1 MNNNAIFELSSEEK
15 ECIKRFWELQ
25 GNLKDELITKHIII
39 PKNELYKV
47 GPNEI
52 LDNER
57 LSNYGYTI
65 IPVTKKEDSN
75 WFEAVHK
82 YSVSDGVYILEKLEI
97 SDFISDETTLEN
109 LFELF
114 IEKKRLWFFTLSGNT
129 CNGMVTYWD
138 FANKNSFRIALFNS
152 ISMIENRCREFIKK
166 KSDEINKPESFFEL
180 VKSLRLKNKYNQLDD
195 PSKKY
200 YDSKKKNN
208 HSCPTE
214 YLNFNDYRYL
224 IKDILKKSDL
234 NSKVTFND
242 SLLGNINNFRN
253 EVMHSR
259 TIISDHLELERIVK
273 EIVAISK
280 TLDALNEITS
290 LKNNVLLTNSF

>member
-1 MNNNAIFELSSEEK
+1 MKNDATLELSSEEK
-15 ECIKRFWELQ
+15 ESIKFFWELQ

-47 GPNEI
+47 GPDEV
-52 LDNER
+52 LDNGIP
-57 LSNYGYTI
+57 SKYGYTI
-65 IPVTKKEDSN
+65 IPVTKKEDPNS
-75 WFEAVHK
+75 FEAVHI
-82 YSVSDGVYILEKLEI
+82 YSESKNEYIKETLEI
-97 SDFISDETTLEN
+97 KDFISDETNLETL
-109 LFELF
+109 FDLF

-152 ISMIENRCREFIKK
+152 ISMIENKCREYIKK
-166 KSDEINKPESFFEL
+166 RSDELNQPEIFFEL
-180 VKSLRLKNKYNQLDD
+180 VRKLRLENKYSQSDD

-200 YDSKKKNN
+200 FDSKKKNN

-214 YLNFNDYRYL
+214 YLNFLDYRFL
-224 IKDILKKSDL
+224 IKKIIETNDHKKE
-234 NSKVTFND
+234 KTQFND
-242 SLLGNINNFRN
+242 GLLGRVNNFRN

-259 TIISDHLELERIVK
+259 TMVSEHTELKKIVE

-280 TLDALNEITS
+280 TITTLNKMITGDIYE
-290 LKNNVLLTNSF
+290 